1 MDRSTLLLR
10 VSLVLAASFWLTTP
24 VLAADC
30 AVDNPVTTVCTSGGQ
45 GSPEDNLKV
54 THCLTGNIINPFD
67 VMHNAPRV
75 SVCVGSSLSVTV
87 SDATG
92 TPKTTIKS
100 GPLETNGSTTVS
112 GVITE
117 RSSFESV
124 SSDGKDTDR
133 MTIDPG
139 TGGKQ

>member
-1 MDRSTLLLR
+1 MDRSTLLLG
-10 VSLVLAASFWLTTP
+10 VSLVLAVSFWLTTP

-30 AVDNPVTTVCTSGGQ
+30 AVDNPVTTVCTRGGQ
-45 GSPEDNLKV
+45 GNPEDNSKV
-54 THCLTGNIINPFD
+54 SHCFTGNIINPFE
-67 VMHNAPRV
+67 VMHNAPRIP
-75 SVCVGSSLSVTV
+75 VCEGSSLRVVV

-92 TPKTTIKS
+92 TPTTTIKA

-117 RSSFESV
+117 RSSYNSV

>member
-1 MDRSTLLLR
+1 
-10 VSLVLAASFWLTTP
+10 
-24 VLAADC
+24 
-30 AVDNPVTTVCTSGGQ
+30 
-45 GSPEDNLKV
+45 
-54 THCLTGNIINPFD
+54 
-67 VMHNAPRV
+67 MHNAPRIP
-75 SVCVGSSLSVTV
+75 VCEGSSLRVVV

-92 TPKTTIKS
+92 TPTTTIKA

-117 RSSFESV
+117 RSSYNSV